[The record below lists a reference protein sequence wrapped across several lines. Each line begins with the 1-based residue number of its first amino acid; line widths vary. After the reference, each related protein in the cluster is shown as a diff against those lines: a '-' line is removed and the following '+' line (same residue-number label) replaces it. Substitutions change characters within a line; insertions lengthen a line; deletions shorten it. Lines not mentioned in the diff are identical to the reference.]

1 MINLGEGKVMEG
13 ELRVERLFNGAFGRK
28 ISFDNYDN
36 LKAEQARS
44 TVISVKNVMNGGST
58 MSQPQKNRNTF
69 YKISQ
74 NVSIE

>member
-44 TVISVKNVMNGGST
+44 
-58 MSQPQKNRNTF
+58 
-69 YKISQ
+69 
-74 NVSIE
+74 